1 MQKIETE
8 SGQES
13 LGHSSIYLLFYL
25 CDMKVKNI
33 GSDIYSVSLAQ
44 GGASKCLVCLLRFL
58 SFVHIRHVVTIEIRS
73 LRVSAIATSFQVEHV
88 LCNFH

>member
-25 CDMKVKNI
+25 CDMKVKI
-33 GSDIYSVSLAQ
+33 FISDIYSVSLAQ
-44 GGASKCLVCLLRFL
+44 GGASKCYQVFGLFITIETL
-58 SFVHIRHVVTIEIRS
+58 VHIRYVVTIGIRS
-73 LRVSAIATSFQVEHV
+73 PKV
-88 LCNFH
+88 